1 MKWLI
6 RCSALGV
13 LVVLGAGYLTVGCL
27 GLMGEALSWAL
38 NAPERVL
45 EKLSA
50 WGEAL

>member
-6 RCSALGV
+6 RGGALVV

-27 GLMGEALSWAL
+27 GLMGEAIGWAL
-38 NAPERVL
+38 NAPERLL

-50 WGEAL
+50 WGDAV